1 MEETIYK
8 RMGAKIRYYRQL
20 KDLNQTQFAEIICI
34 SPQYLSKIEYGKR
47 VPSVEILISIAK
59 ALDVDISELLSGK
72 DFI

>member
-47 VPSVEILISIAK
+47 VPSVQILISIAK
-59 ALDVDISELLSGK
+59 ALDVDISDLLNGN